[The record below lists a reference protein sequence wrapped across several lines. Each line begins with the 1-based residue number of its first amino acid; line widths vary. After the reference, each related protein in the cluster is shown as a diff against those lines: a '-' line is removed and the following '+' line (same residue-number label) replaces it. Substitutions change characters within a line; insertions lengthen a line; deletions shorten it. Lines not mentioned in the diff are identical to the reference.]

1 MIIFVKK
8 HLWIMSE
15 YKGIIITP
23 QGEAKIESILISELG
38 FFQLK
43 LYYEGD
49 KVYKTITIDKIENVL
64 DNLNFKIK

>member
-23 QGEAKIESILISELG
+23 QGEAKIESISISELG

>member
-1 MIIFVKK
+1 
-8 HLWIMSE
+8 MSE